1 MPKNQLQCIKKHG
14 ERERERE
21 GEREVFAMQ
30 LSNMEVKNTNSLY
43 HFLCSTFYHNLI
55 GYIFYLRNNKNK

>member
-1 MPKNQLQCIKKHG
+1 MPNNQLLCVKKHTK
-14 ERERERE
+14 RER
-21 GEREVFAMQ
+21 EREVFAMQ

-55 GYIFYLRNNKNK
+55 EYIFYLRNNKNK

>member
-1 MPKNQLQCIKKHG
+1 MPKNQLLCVKKHTK
-14 ERERERE
+14 RERERE
-21 GEREVFAMQ
+21 EFAMQ

>member
-1 MPKNQLQCIKKHG
+1 MCKKTHK
-14 ERERERE
+14 ERER
-21 GEREVFAMQ
+21 EREVFAMQ